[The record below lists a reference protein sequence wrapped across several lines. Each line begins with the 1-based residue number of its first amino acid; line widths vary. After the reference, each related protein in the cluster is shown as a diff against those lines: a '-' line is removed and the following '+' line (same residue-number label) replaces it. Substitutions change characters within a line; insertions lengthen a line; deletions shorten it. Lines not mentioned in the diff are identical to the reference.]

1 MGFVLLMEIFLVLS
15 DQAGN
20 KSWWFQDVY
29 TIFSSWSYF
38 GKAYAEPCG

>member
-29 TIFSSWSYF
+29 SIFSSWSYF
-38 GKAYAEPCG
+38 GKAYAESCG